1 MTGTAELIG
10 IARKA
15 RSHAPME
22 TLDQVDITTELGL
35 DGDYRG
41 KLRRRQITILAE
53 EDWQA
58 ACQDIDR
65 PDILWTARRVNL
77 LVRGIALPRTK
88 GTRLTIGA
96 VVFDITGETDPC
108 NRMDDV
114 APGLQNALSPNW
126 RGGVTC
132 RVITGGTVSL
142 GDAAITQP

>member
-65 PDILWTARRVNL
+65 PDIPWTERRANL

-88 GTRLTIGA
+88 GTRLTIGT
-96 VVFDITGETDPC
+96 VVFEITGETDPC

-114 APGLQNALSPNW
+114 APGLQNALSPDW

-132 RVITGGTVSL
+132 RVITSGTVSL
-142 GDAAITQP
+142 GDAVITQP